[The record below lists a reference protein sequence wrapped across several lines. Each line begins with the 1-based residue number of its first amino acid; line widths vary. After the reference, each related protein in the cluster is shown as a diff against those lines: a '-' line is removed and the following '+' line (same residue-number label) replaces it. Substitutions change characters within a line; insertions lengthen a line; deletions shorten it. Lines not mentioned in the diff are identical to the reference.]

1 MDLRTQIDEKYKTS
15 FKSKKT
21 EEINALRLIRSAI
34 KDKDIENRTL
44 GNSEL
49 INNQQIINLLQN
61 LVKQRRDSIDSFKIA
76 SRNDLVEKEK
86 KEIEI
91 INQFLPKQLNEDEI
105 RLIIEK
111 FISDNKLTSIKEMGK
126 IMGYLKSNY
135 SASINMSLAGKLT
148 KELLSN

>member
-1 MDLRTQIDEKYKTS
+1 MDLRTQIDEKYKTA

-34 KDKDIENRTL
+34 KDKDIENRTI
-44 GNSEL
+44 GNNEL
-49 INNQQIINLLQN
+49 INDQQIINLLQN
-61 LVKQRRDSIDSFKIA
+61 LIKQRRDSIDFFKIA
-76 SRNDLVEKEK
+76 SRNDLIEKEK

-91 INQFLPKQLNEDEI
+91 INQFLPVQLNEDEI

>member
-34 KDKDIENRTL
+34 KDKDIENRTI
-44 GNSEL
+44 GNNEL
-49 INNQQIINLLQN
+49 INDQQIINLLQN